1 MTPAQI
7 ITEVRRLIQDDAT
20 PVRYSDAV
28 LLGFVNQTIKRMA
41 TLRPDLFTSVADI
54 PTSSGQVYQII
65 PSDGGR
71 LVEVF
76 GVTSGEAIEEVNRD
90 EFNRA
95 YPAWKTDAAGIP
107 TKYMRHSRNPK
118 GFFLYPRPQ
127 AGVQLLAEYVVSPP
141 NYTLS
146 QFIANPPA
154 EYFTVL
160 VDGTVFLA
168 ESVDN
173 EHVNSGRAKLFYD
186 SFVQSLGVS
195 GQAREIT
202 DTESGGIG
210 KPPEA

>member
-1 MTPAQI
+1 MTPALI
-7 ITEVRRLIQDDAT
+7 ITEVRRLIQDENT

-28 LLGFVNQTIKRMA
+28 LLGFVNQTLKRMA
-41 TLRPDLFTSVADI
+41 TLRPDLFTTVTDI
-54 PTSSGQVYQII
+54 PTSSGQVYQVI
-65 PSDGGR
+65 PSNGGR
-71 LVEVF
+71 LVEIF

-95 YPAWKTDAAGIP
+95 YPAWKTDPAGVP

-118 GFFLYPRPQ
+118 GFFVYPRPQ
-127 AGVQLLAEYVVSPP
+127 SGVELLAEYVVSPP

-146 QFIANPPA
+146 QTITNPPA

-173 EHVNSGRAKLFYD
+173 EHVSSGRAKLFYD

-195 GQAREIT
+195 GQARDIT
-202 DTESGGIG
+202 DTESGGVS